1 MAEQV
6 SGESRMR
13 IEVNGINVI
22 TDAER
27 KGTPRQLFWPWFAA
41 NVGVFGIS
49 YASFVLAFGVS
60 FWQAVVVCVI
70 GVVVSFLFCGI
81 VGVAG
86 KRGSMPTMVLS
97 RAAFG
102 VRGNALPTLISW
114 VLTVGWE
121 TVLTITATLATA
133 TVLGRLGLGGG
144 PVTMVIALLV
154 VAVLVVGAGILGFDV
169 IMRAQVVI
177 TVITGVL
184 TVVYVVL
191 VAGTVDWA
199 AVSAL
204 PSAPVT
210 AVVGALVLVITGF
223 GMGWVNVAADYTR
236 YLPRTASERGIVAW
250 TTFGASLGPVVLLIV
265 GLLLAGSSQELAGAV
280 AADPI
285 GALTAALPTW
295 FLVPFALA
303 AVLGLVGAA
312 VLDIYSSGLA
322 LLSLGLPAPRW
333 VAALIDGVLMV
344 IGTVYV
350 VFVAGEFLPQFTG
363 FLVTLGVPV
372 AAWAGV
378 LMADI
383 TLRRTYAAAELYRP
397 DGRYGSVRWPVVILL
412 VVATVL
418 GWGLVTNG
426 QVAWL
431 TWQGYLLDL
440 GLGGREGPWA
450 YANLGVL
457 LALVLCYL
465 VTLLTSASTVRRQD
479 GEWVSSEQLNREQT
493 GR

>member
-1 MAEQV
+1 
-6 SGESRMR
+6 
-13 IEVNGINVI
+13 
-22 TDAER
+22 
-27 KGTPRQLFWPWFAA
+27 
-41 NVGVFGIS
+41 
-49 YASFVLAFGVS
+49 
-60 FWQAVVVCVI
+60 
-70 GVVVSFLFCGI
+70 
-81 VGVAG
+81 
-86 KRGSMPTMVLS
+86 
-97 RAAFG
+97 
-102 VRGNALPTLISW
+102 
-114 VLTVGWE
+114 
-121 TVLTITATLATA
+121 
-133 TVLGRLGLGGG
+133 
-144 PVTMVIALLV
+144 
-154 VAVLVVGAGILGFDV
+154 
-169 IMRAQVVI
+169 
-177 TVITGVL
+177 
-184 TVVYVVL
+184 VL

-204 PSAPVT
+204 PSAPAM
-210 AVVGALVLVITGF
+210 AVLGALVLVITGF

-236 YLPRTASERGIVAW
+236 YLPRSSSERGIVAW

-265 GLLLAGSSQELAGAV
+265 GLLLAGSSKGLADAV

-285 GALTAALPTW
+285 GALTTALPTW

-383 TLRRTYAAAELYRP
+383 ALRRTYADEELYRAG
-397 DGRYGSVRWPVVILL
+397 GRYGSVRWPAVILL
-412 VVATVL
+412 VVATVV
-418 GWGLVTNG
+418 GWGLVTNS

-457 LALVLCYL
+457 LALVLCFL
-465 VTLLTSASTVRRQD
+465 VTLLTSASTVRRQEVAAAIPAQP
-479 GEWVSSEQLNREQT
+479 GP
-493 GR
+493 GRPSR